1 MPEAPK
7 DQATAAKEQVAKE
20 AEARKKAGEELAK
33 RMENAK
39 PTPTQEENDLARLGV
54 DVPNKQDDG
63 SGPEVHFVV
72 QKVITGEDKPA
83 AASYQT
89 RQLPPQQQKPKPE

>member
-1 MPEAPK
+1 MATPEE
-7 DQATAAKEQVAKE
+7 AKAQVTKE

-72 QKVITGEDKPA
+72 RRELAGEDKPA
-83 AASYQT
+83 PATYAT
-89 RQLPPQQQKPKPE
+89 RQSKPAAETK